1 LKKKIAIV
9 HEFFNKLGGAER
21 TLLCMLD
28 ALKDFDVEV
37 FILQADEKLVK
48 AHLQNYKVNLSWVN
62 KLPRFLSSKSRI
74 WIGLYPRII
83 ESFDLS
89 KFDCVIS
96 SSNSFAHG
104 VVTNSN
110 TKQITYYHSPCRYL
124 WDWKNEYEKENK
136 FGFFKK
142 IIVRTLL
149 FKQRQWDFL
158 SAQRADVILANSETV
173 KSRIKKYYKREAQ
186 VLYPPVNIGQGH
198 IIEQKSNYYLLAS
211 THTPYKK
218 IDLAI
223 EAFNQ
228 LGLKL
233 KIAGSG
239 KDTPRL
245 KRLAKNNIEFLGFV
259 SDDKLWDLMQHAK
272 AFIFPGTEDFGITPV
287 EAMGRG
293 CPVIA
298 RNAGGL
304 TETVIHNKTGIL
316 YDGSTESLK
325 LSVREFESNSTIN
338 LDDCVSRAEIFSE
351 ITFKENF
358 KKIICDN
365 V

>member
-1 LKKKIAIV
+1 MKKKIAIV
-9 HEFFNKLGGAER
+9 HEFFNKIGGAER

-37 FILQADEKLVK
+37 FILQADTKLVTRYLK
-48 AHLQNYKVNLSWVN
+48 NYKVNLSWIN

-83 ESFDLS
+83 ESFDFS

-110 TKQITYYHSPCRYL
+110 TKQITYYHSPCRYI
-124 WDWKNEYEKENK
+124 WDWKNEYEKENN

-142 IIVRTLL
+142 LIIRILL
-149 FKQRQWDFL
+149 HKQRQWDFL
-158 SAQRADVILANSETV
+158 AAQRADLILANSKTV
-173 KSRIKKYYKREAQ
+173 KARINKYYKRVSQ
-186 VLYPPVNIGQGH
+186 VLYPPVNIGQGQV
-198 IIEQKSNYYLLAS
+198 IQKKSNYYLLAS

-223 EAFNQ
+223 RAFNQ
-228 LGLKL
+228 LGLTL

-245 KRLAKNNIEFLGFV
+245 KKLAKNNVEFLGFV
-259 SDDKLWDLMQHAK
+259 SDEKLWDLMKHAK
-272 AFIFPGTEDFGITPV
+272 AFIFPGIEDFGITPV

-298 RNAGGL
+298 KNAGGL
-304 TETVIHNKTGIL
+304 TETVLNNKTGFL
-316 YDGSTESLK
+316 YDGTVESLK
-325 LSVREFESNSTIN
+325 IIVRDFESNNTIN
-338 LDDCVSRAEIFSE
+338 FNDCVSRAEIFSE
-351 ITFKENF
+351 TTFQENF
-358 KKIICDN
+358 KKIICEN